1 MIGLAHSAQENGWD
15 RLAIAGD
22 QSPHILERVEGA
34 MPSLRVA
41 LSTLLVRHGLQWFSE
56 VIKVL
61 RRLWLEVTGTVF
73 LAMAIFGVAAAIRE
87 WRAME
92 PGDSLVRFATTIF
105 FIVMMGGFG
114 VYSFLKARRL
124 R

>member
-1 MIGLAHSAQENGWD
+1 MIGLAHSAQENGRD
-15 RLAIAGD
+15 RRAIARD
-22 QSPHILERVEGA
+22 QNTRIVERVEGA
-34 MPSLRVA
+34 MPSLRIP
-41 LSTLLVRHGLQWFSE
+41 LSTLLIRHGLQWFSE

-73 LAMAIFGVAAAIRE
+73 LAMAIFGVAAALRE
-87 WRAME
+87 WRTLE

-105 FIVMMGGFG
+105 FIAMMGGFG
-114 VYSFLKARRL
+114 VYSFLKARKL

>member
-1 MIGLAHSAQENGWD
+1 MIGLAHSAQENGRD
-15 RLAIAGD
+15 RRAIARD
-22 QSPHILERVEGA
+22 QNTRIVERVEGA
-34 MPSLRVA
+34 MPSLRIP
-41 LSTLLVRHGLQWFSE
+41 LSTLFVRHGLRWFSE

-87 WRAME
+87 WRVME
-92 PGDSLVRFATTIF
+92 PGGSLVRFATTIF
-105 FIVMMGGFG
+105 FIAMMGGFG
-114 VYSFLKARRL
+114 VYSFLKARKL

>member
-1 MIGLAHSAQENGWD
+1 MAS
-15 RLAIAGD
+15 
-22 QSPHILERVEGA
+22 SRV
-34 MPSLRVA
+34 SLG
-41 LSTLLVRHGLQWFSE
+41 TLLVRHGLQWFSE

-73 LAMAIFGVAAAIRE
+73 LAMALFGVAAAVRE
-87 WRAME
+87 WRVL
-92 PGDSLVRFATTIF
+92 GQDDSLFRFATTIF

-114 VYSFLKARRL
+114 VYSFWKARRL

>member
-1 MIGLAHSAQENGWD
+1 
-15 RLAIAGD
+15 
-22 QSPHILERVEGA
+22 
-34 MPSLRVA
+34 MPSLRIP
-41 LSTLLVRHGLQWFSE
+41 LSTLFIRHGLQWFSE
-56 VIKVL
+56 VIKIL

-73 LAMAIFGVAAAIRE
+73 LAMALFGVAAAIRE
-87 WRAME
+87 WRVLE

-114 VYSFLKARRL
+114 VYSFLKARSL